1 MDPLTTND
9 DVNDDNDA
17 SQHQILSKQQD
28 CHRGAINHSERRN
41 FLATKRRFSIWQHL
55 MPLFNLAALDAK
67 YLSGAE
73 AIESLVFKFPAILER
88 ERETAATR
96 LFCRSLN

>member
-1 MDPLTTND
+1 MDPLPTND

-41 FLATKRRFSIWQHL
+41 FLATKRRFSIWQS
-55 MPLFNLAALDAK
+55 LDAK

-96 LFCRSLN
+96 LFCRNLN